1 VVGARPRS
9 GREDGVQP
17 REFEWSQ
24 IAERAPILA
33 ATMQRY
39 LDQISLS
46 LRPASVVSADGMLRR
61 FAGYLTANHPEIEAL
76 VDVDRSHIEA
86 FKRYL
91 PTRAGKNGRPPLSP
105 QTIRMTLGTGSASV
119 SALRHLDD
127 PGWRCIGRP
136 ATTVRCPVRP
146 RRGRRQLSADRE
158 KVPTNNLWLSA
169 TMESAQIGRR
179 SVGVRPS

>member
-1 VVGARPRS
+1 
-9 GREDGVQP
+9 
-17 REFEWSQ
+17 
-24 IAERAPILA
+24 
-33 ATMQRY
+33 MQRY

-127 PGWRCIGRP
+127 PWMEVYRP
-136 ATTVRCPVRP
+136 TRHNSPVSGSASKGAPPTVSRSRKGANEQPVAERDN
-146 RRGRRQLSADRE
+146 GVCSDR
-158 KVPTNNLWLSA
+158 
-169 TMESAQIGRR
+169 
-179 SVGVRPS
+179 